1 MELLRHHWG
10 FLDGSMDPGSALAGT
25 YEPTLVTLSVVVAIL
40 AAYAVLGL
48 AERISAADRPF
59 AKRSWLAAGAVTM
72 GIGVWAMHFLGM
84 LAFRLPVTVSY
95 DVWVTLVSVA
105 PAVLASAIMLHVISQ
120 ARISPGRLVLGGT
133 LMGAGIGVM
142 HYIGMAAMR
151 MNAVMRYDPVLFVVS
166 VIVAVVLAI
175 TALYTK
181 FLASSRPGGVHRWWT
196 KLGAAAVMGFA
207 VAGMHYTGMA
217 AAHVFPSPSADPIG
231 AGLDPTFLGAWVSV
245 ATVLITGLAIFVTV
259 VDSRLEAAA
268 HSERL
273 SRSRLL
279 EAIESISEGFSLY
292 DTHDRLV
299 LCNSRYR
306 ELANA
311 GPGYGLVGMP
321 FEQVIRLIAERGRAA
336 DAKGRV
342 DAWVAERLARY
353 RNPSTPYVLQLDDGR
368 WLQVSERK
376 IEEIGTVA
384 VYTDITGLKEA
395 EAEMAEAVRAA
406 REARTAAEEASRAKS
421 AFLATMSHEIRTPMN
436 GVIGMT
442 GLLMDTE
449 LSAEQREY
457 AETVRRS
464 GEGLLAII
472 NDILDFSKIEAGKL
486 DFEQTDFELRVTV
499 EDVHELLAERAHRQR
514 LELAYLPHANLPA
527 WVGGDPGRLRQ
538 VLTNLVGNAVK
549 FTERGEVVV
558 HGTLVEETDH
568 DALIRFAI
576 TDTGIGIAPEDREWL
591 FQSFSQA
598 DSSTTRRYGGTGL
611 GLAISKRLVE
621 MMGGAIGVESV
632 PGTGSTF
639 WFTARLA
646 KRPASPTATRV
657 NLAELRRLRVLGV
670 ADNATNRTLLTA
682 QLTAW
687 GMHVDCVADA
697 SHALRRLRAAHR
709 NARPYDLAL
718 LDHQMPEIDGMM
730 LARAIKADPLLA
742 TVPLVLLTS
751 VSYRGSAGDAEQ
763 AGFSAFLVKPIRQS
777 QLYDCIAT
785 VMGMAARPEPARLIT
800 RESLR
805 EAQAQVRARVLVAE
819 DNLVNQRVAVRMLE
833 KLGCRVDVAT
843 NGLEAVE
850 ATGRILYHCIF
861 MDCQM
866 PEMDG
871 YEATRVIRQREAR
884 TGARIP
890 IVAMTANAM
899 ESDRERCLVAGMD
912 DYVSKPVQPKELGM
926 TLQKWIPL
934 ADGAASA
941 QPKGR

>member
-1 MELLRHHWG
+1 MESLHHHLQ
-10 FLDGSMDPGSALAGT
+10 FLDGSVDPGSAFAGT
-25 YEPTLVTLSVVVAIL
+25 YQPTLVALSVVVATL
-40 AAYAVLGL
+40 AAYAALGL
-48 AERISAADRPF
+48 AERISAADRPL
-59 AKRSWLAAGAVTM
+59 ARRSWLSAGAVTM

-84 LAFRLPVTVSY
+84 LALRLPVSVSY
-95 DVWVTLVSVA
+95 DVQITLVSVV
-105 PAVLASAIMLHVISQ
+105 PAVLASGIMLHVISQ
-120 ARISPGRLVLGGT
+120 ARISPGTLALGGA
-133 LMGAGIGVM
+133 LMGAGIGTM

-151 MNAVMRYDPVLFVVS
+151 MSAVMRYDPVLFAVS
-166 VIVAVVLAI
+166 VIVAIVLAI

-181 FLASSRPGGVHRWWT
+181 FLASTHIGSVHRYWWT
-196 KLGAAAVMGFA
+196 KLGASAVMGCA

-217 AAHVFPSPSADPIG
+217 ASYVFRGQSSQSAG

-292 DTHDRLV
+292 DMDDRLV

-306 ELANA
+306 ELASPVPA
-311 GPGYGLVGMP
+311 AGLVGMP
-321 FEQVIRLIAERGRAA
+321 FEQVVRLIAERGRVV

-353 RNPSTPYVLQLDDGR
+353 RNPSGPHVQQLDNGR

-384 VYTDITGLKEA
+384 VYTDITSLKEA
-395 EAEMAEAVRAA
+395 EAEMTEAIRAA
-406 REARTAAEEASRAKS
+406 REARAAAEEASRAKS

-442 GLLMDTE
+442 GLLLDTALTE
-449 LSAEQREY
+449 EQREY

-472 NDILDFSKIEAGKL
+472 NDILDFSKIEAGRL
-486 DFEQTDFELRVTV
+486 DFEEIDFELRVAV
-499 EDVHELLAERAHRQR
+499 ENVLELLAERAYGKG
-514 LELAYLPHANLPA
+514 LELAYLPSANLPS
-527 WVGGDPGRLRQ
+527 WIGGDPGRLRQ

-558 HGTLVEETDH
+558 HADLVEQTDH
-568 DALIRFAI
+568 DAVIRFSI
-576 TDTGIGIAPEDREWL
+576 TDTGIGIPPEVRDRL

-598 DSSTTRRYGGTGL
+598 DGSTTRRYGGTGL

-621 MMGGAIGVESV
+621 MMGGAIGVDSD
-632 PGTGSTF
+632 PGRGSTF
-639 WFTARLA
+639 WFTVRLA
-646 KRPASPTATRV
+646 KRPVPPTARQV

-670 ADNATNRTLLTA
+670 DDNATNRALLA
-682 QLTAW
+682 GQLGAW
-687 GMHVDCVADA
+687 GMHVECVANA
-697 SHALRRLRAAHR
+697 FRALECLRLAHR
-709 NARPYDLAL
+709 EGRPYDLAI
-718 LDHQMPEIDGMM
+718 LDHQMPDMDGMA
-730 LARAIKADPLLA
+730 LARAIKSDPALA
-742 TVPLVLLTS
+742 PVPLVLLTS
-751 VSYRGSAGDAEQ
+751 VSYRGCAEEAQ
-763 AGFSAFLVKPIRQS
+763 HAGFNAVLLKPIRQS

-785 VMGMAARPEPARLIT
+785 VIGMVSEPAPQRLIT
-800 RESLR
+800 DHTLTEP
-805 EAQAQVRARVLVAE
+805 AARTRILVAE
-819 DNLVNQRVAVRMLE
+819 DNAVNQRLAARMLE
-833 KLGCRVDVAT
+833 KRGCRVDVVA

-850 ATGRILYHCIF
+850 AVTRIAYDCVF

-871 YEATRVIRQREAR
+871 YVATSVIRQREAM
-884 TGARIP
+884 TGTHIP
-890 IVAMTANAM
+890 IIAMTANAVDG
-899 ESDRERCLVAGMD
+899 DRERCLAAGMD
-912 DYVSKPVQPKELGM
+912 DYISKPVEPSELAAA
-926 TLQKWIPL
+926 LRKWSQL
-934 ADGAASA
+934 GADRPTVERRGL
-941 QPKGR
+941 